1 MDHNSGYEKKDIPV
15 RPVLI
20 GGVIFIL
27 TVLGTIYM
35 LYEYYIRVLDST
47 TYEFK
52 LSKRSTNLEELNKFE
67 QENLNSYK
75 AKDGQENSYQIPI
88 ERSKEILLN
97 EKKWYFSFYFSFTNK
112 SCACPNSQKR
122 ISKRTANRCY

>member
-35 LYEYYIRVLDST
+35 LMNTIFEYLIALH
-47 TYEFK
+47 
-52 LSKRSTNLEELNKFE
+52 TNL
-67 QENLNSYK
+67 S
-75 AKDGQENSYQIPI
+75 
-88 ERSKEILLN
+88 
-97 EKKWYFSFYFSFTNK
+97 
-112 SCACPNSQKR
+112 
-122 ISKRTANRCY
+122 

>member
-52 LSKRSTNLEELNKFE
+52 LSKRSTNL
-67 QENLNSYK
+67 
-75 AKDGQENSYQIPI
+75 D
-88 ERSKEILLN
+88 
-97 EKKWYFSFYFSFTNK
+97 FSFYFSFTNK
-112 SCACPNSQKR
+112 SCACPNSKKR

>member
-47 TYEFK
+47 TY
-52 LSKRSTNLEELNKFE
+52 
-67 QENLNSYK
+67 
-75 AKDGQENSYQIPI
+75 
-88 ERSKEILLN
+88 
-97 EKKWYFSFYFSFTNK
+97 
-112 SCACPNSQKR
+112 
-122 ISKRTANRCY
+122 

>member
-35 LYEYYIRVLDST
+35 LYEYYIRILDST

-75 AKDGQENSYQIPI
+75 AKDDEENSYQIPI

-97 EKKWYFSFYFSFTNK
+97 EKK
-112 SCACPNSQKR
+112 
-122 ISKRTANRCY
+122 

>member
-1 MDHNSGYEKKDIPV
+1 MMDHNSGYEKKDIPV
-15 RPVLI
+15 KPVLI
-20 GGVIFIL
+20 GGVIL
-27 TVLGTIYM
+27 VLVLGTIYM

-75 AKDGQENSYQIPI
+75 AKDSEENSYQIPI

-97 EKKWYFSFYFSFTNK
+97 EKK
-112 SCACPNSQKR
+112 
-122 ISKRTANRCY
+122 